1 MIKANKNVDSYR
13 FSSKFATTKLLLY
26 TNNSLWLQ
34 CTWKI
39 ANLWNQA
46 MVLYY
51 AFCRFGQLIIVVKF
65 MPEEV
70 LQKTCQ
76 LEKNG
81 FMFQVNHW
89 FCIIDSKSNF
99 ESVCHYLYVLSHLY
113 QFCLKMYFCCTGTL
127 ATQLTV
133 SDTCVWALNP
143 NGEIL
148 CRYGISL
155 KNPTGDYWRKVP
167 GVFYQISG
175 TLQFLSLWTILPVI
189 NF

>member
-1 MIKANKNVDSYR
+1 MPIGEEWVHVPGKSLSAFLIWYHR
-13 FSSKFATTKLLLY
+13 FQT
-26 TNNSLWLQ
+26 
-34 CTWKI
+34 
-39 ANLWNQA
+39 
-46 MVLYY
+46 
-51 AFCRFGQLIIVVKF
+51 
-65 MPEEV
+65 
-70 LQKTCQ
+70 
-76 LEKNG
+76 
-81 FMFQVNHW
+81 
-89 FCIIDSKSNF
+89 NF
-99 ESVCHYLYVLSHLY
+99 ESVCHYFYVSHLY

-175 TLQFLSLWTILPVI
+175 TLQVLSLWTILLVI
-189 NF
+189 NY

>member
-1 MIKANKNVDSYR
+1 MFLVKSLSAFFGILDS
-13 FSSKFATTKLLLY
+13 KTKL
-26 TNNSLWLQ
+26 
-34 CTWKI
+34 K
-39 ANLWNQA
+39 
-46 MVLYY
+46 
-51 AFCRFGQLIIVVKF
+51 
-65 MPEEV
+65 
-70 LQKTCQ
+70 
-76 LEKNG
+76 
-81 FMFQVNHW
+81 
-89 FCIIDSKSNF
+89 
-99 ESVCHYLYVLSHLY
+99 SVCHYFYVLSYLY
-113 QFCLKMYFCCTGTL
+113 QFYLEMYFTGTL

-175 TLQFLSLWTILPVI
+175 TLILSLWAILI

>member
-1 MIKANKNVDSYR
+1 MFLVKSLSAFCGILDS
-13 FSSKFATTKLLLY
+13 KTKL
-26 TNNSLWLQ
+26 
-34 CTWKI
+34 
-39 ANLWNQA
+39 
-46 MVLYY
+46 
-51 AFCRFGQLIIVVKF
+51 
-65 MPEEV
+65 
-70 LQKTCQ
+70 
-76 LEKNG
+76 
-81 FMFQVNHW
+81 
-89 FCIIDSKSNF
+89 
-99 ESVCHYLYVLSHLY
+99 ESVCHYFYVLSYFIY
-113 QFCLKMYFCCTGTL
+113 QFYLEMYFTGTL

-175 TLQFLSLWTILPVI
+175 TLILSLWAILI

>member
-1 MIKANKNVDSYR
+1 MYSTVFQFFLQLSIFGYFYDHYV
-13 FSSKFATTKLLLY
+13 TKLFKMQKFFISCFIPTEKFINCQTWLKPIKMLTAIDFLPNLQQQKLILY

-89 FCIIDSKSNF
+89 
-99 ESVCHYLYVLSHLY
+99 VLS
-113 QFCLKMYFCCTGTL
+113 
-127 ATQLTV
+127 
-133 SDTCVWALNP
+133 
-143 NGEIL
+143 
-148 CRYGISL
+148 
-155 KNPTGDYWRKVP
+155 
-167 GVFYQISG
+167 
-175 TLQFLSLWTILPVI
+175 
-189 NF
+189 